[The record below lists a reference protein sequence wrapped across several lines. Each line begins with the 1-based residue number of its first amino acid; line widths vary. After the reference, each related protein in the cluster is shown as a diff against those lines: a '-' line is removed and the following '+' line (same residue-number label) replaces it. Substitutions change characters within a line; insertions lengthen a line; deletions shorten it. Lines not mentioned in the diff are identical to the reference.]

1 MGAGDPAVRQEDVAA
16 VHAADDGGRHCVDVE
31 KCGRECVCVC
41 VCERLRKGSAGQ
53 SKERV
58 CSERNVFAF

>member
-1 MGAGDPAVRQEDVAA
+1 MREHARPEDVAA

-31 KCGRECVCVC
+31 KWGKGVRVRVC
-41 VCERLRKGSAGQ
+41 VCERVRKGSAGQ
-53 SKERV
+53 ARNV